1 MWFRREEVL
10 MMEIKMFSKH
20 VTKNLSAYCQG
31 ELPPEESR
39 QFAEH
44 LISCSKCRK
53 EFEEIKL
60 GIKLAEHLPQLSA
73 PDYLWTELE
82 PLLDKQTRGQLR
94 PVTNRRPFVA
104 AWQTQFAAIAAVVL
118 LVASLGI
125 FWAYKNRAVPAA
137 LPSWEVARLDGT
149 PRIGSAGISSKGHLA
164 VGQWLETDGNSR
176 AQIAVESI
184 GQVEI
189 DPNTRVRLVLTQPTE
204 HRLEL
209 AHGKMSARIWAP
221 PRLFFVDTP
230 SAVAADL
237 GCAYTLEV
245 DDAGASLLRVTSG
258 WVALQLKD
266 RESMVPA
273 GAACQT
279 RPGIGPG
286 TPYFED
292 ASESFRHAL
301 AKIDFERDA
310 TASAKSDALKV
321 LLAEDRPRDT
331 LTLWHLLSRV
341 DGHDR
346 LRVYEEMAG
355 FVAPPDGVTREG
367 VLELNQQMLELWRD
381 KLEMKWGENAGVSKS
396 VAEAF
401 WKVRNGDN
409 RTVAKP
415 RAK

>member
-1 MWFRREEVL
+1 
-10 MMEIKMFSKH
+10 MFSKH

-31 ELPPEESR
+31 ELTPEESR

-44 LISCSKCRK
+44 LISCSQCRK

-60 GIKLAEHLPQLSA
+60 GIKLAEQLPQLSA

-82 PLLDKQTRGQLR
+82 PLLHKQTREQLR
-94 PVTNRRPFVA
+94 PITKRRPFAA

-125 FWAYKNRAVPAA
+125 FWAYKNRAIPAA

-149 PRIGSAGISSKGHLA
+149 PRIGSAGISNKGRLA

-184 GQVEI
+184 GQVQI

-209 AHGKMSARIWAP
+209 AQGKMSARIWAP

-292 ASESFRHAL
+292 ASEGYRQAL
-301 AKIDFERDA
+301 ARFDFERDA
-310 TASAKSDALKV
+310 NASAKSEALEV

-331 LTLWHLLSRV
+331 LTLWHLLARV
-341 DGHDR
+341 DGNDR
-346 LRVYEEMAG
+346 VRVYEEMAG
-355 FVAPPDGVTREG
+355 FVPPPDGVTREG
-367 VLELNQQMLELWRD
+367 VLQLNQQMLELWRD

-401 WKVRNGDN
+401 WKARNGDN

-415 RAK
+415 QAK

>member
-1 MWFRREEVL
+1 
-10 MMEIKMFSKH
+10 MFSKH

-31 ELPPEESR
+31 ELTPEESR

-44 LISCSKCRK
+44 LISCSQCRK

-60 GIKLAEHLPQLSA
+60 GIKLAEQLPQLSA
-73 PDYLWTELE
+73 PEHLWTELE
-82 PLLDKQTRGQLR
+82 PLLHKQTRPQLR
-94 PVTNRRPFVA
+94 PFTSRRPFVLI
-104 AWQTQFAAIAAVVL
+104 WQSQFAAIAAAVL

-125 FWAYKNRAVPAA
+125 FWAYKNRAVPVA

-149 PRIGSAGISSKGHLA
+149 PRIGSTGISNKGQLG

-176 AQIAVESI
+176 AKIAVESI

-189 DPNTRVRLVLTQPTE
+189 DPNTRVRLLQTQPTE

-209 AHGKMSARIWAP
+209 ARGKMSARIWAP

-292 ASESFRHAL
+292 ASASFRQAL
-301 AKIDFERDA
+301 ARFDFEPDA
-310 TASAKSDALKV
+310 TASAKSDTLKV
-321 LLAEDRPRDT
+321 LLAQARLRDT
-331 LTLWHLLSRV
+331 LTLWHLLARV
-341 DGHDR
+341 DGNDR
-346 LRVYEEMAG
+346 VRVYEEMAKLM
-355 FVAPPDGVTREG
+355 APPDGVTREG
-367 VLELNQQMLELWRD
+367 VLQLNQKMLELWKD
-381 KLEMKWGENAGVSKS
+381 KLETNWGENAGESKS
-396 VAEAF
+396 VADAF
-401 WKVRNGDN
+401 WRLRNGVN
-409 RTVAKP
+409 GRVVKLQS
-415 RAK
+415 K